1 MKITALKTQVKN
13 PERISVFVDNMYT
26 FSLTMNE
33 ILEHKLKKDLEVT
46 EADIEAYKKLSLD
59 GKLRARTQEWL
70 MGRPHSTKEL
80 KEYLYKKKADADLQH
95 KFIQEFE
102 RTGLLNDEQFARW
115 CAERLI
121 RKGKS
126 RRAVQNELRSK
137 GVEQHVAD
145 ALLAEDV
152 ESDSIRITRLV
163 EKLRTRPRYAD
174 DKKLIA
180 YLISKGFMYEDI
192 KSAIK
197 LREPEADV

>member
-13 PERISVFVDNMYT
+13 PERISVFVDNTYT

-95 KFIQEFE
+95 KLIREFE

-115 CAERLI
+115 CAERLM

-126 RRAVQNELRSK
+126 RRAVQSELRSK

-152 ESDSIRITRLV
+152 ESDSTRIARLV
-163 EKLRTRPRYAD
+163 EKLRTRSRYAD

-197 LREPEADV
+197 LREPEADS